1 MGKVDL
7 ARRLQDARAR
17 VDEEA
22 PVEERGLAKFARL
35 TRKDARVRADQDA
48 ALTALVKSLMRRR
61 RVKAERITENTL
73 IRVAIDLLLAH
84 ADQLR
89 GSTEDELR
97 ESVTSALRNSRTP
110 VVPDTRTPEHPESR
124 RTDVSQ
130 SRIPAVT
137 HPQAPGLADSG
148 ASIVPRPATPV
159 VPDADARPRPGTRG
173 APPWDPARRHVHP
186 TGARLDVSA
195 APHASPGGSRGME
208 VP

>member
-17 VDEEA
+17 VDGEA
-22 PVEERGLAKFARL
+22 PAEERGVAKFARL

-110 VVPDTRTPEHPESR
+110 VVPNTRTLEHSESG
-124 RTDVSQ
+124 RTDVPQ
-130 SRIPAVT
+130 SGTPAVAD
-137 HPQAPGLADSG
+137 PQPPGLADSG
-148 ASIVPRPATPV
+148 ASVVPRPATPGV
-159 VPDADARPRPGTRG
+159 LDTDARLRPGSRG
-173 APPWDPARRHVHP
+173 AAPWDPARWHVHP
-186 TGARLDVSA
+186 SGARFDVFT
-195 APHASPGGSRGME
+195 APHASPGGSRGVE
-208 VP
+208 VS